1 MVMSS
6 SMVACFEQKMP
17 SKVLNSTFCRVGW
30 PTKPQ
35 ITKKGPTCDP
45 NNFCPMSLTA
55 ICCRVMERVI
65 NNELLRYL
73 PDHHLITRKQHSF
86 LKRKSVCMYLLK
98 CLEDWT
104 LNLQARHVTDVIY
117 FDFQKAFDTVCHN
130 KLLSK
135 LKSYGICGSHLSSI
149 EAFLCGRSQ
158 SVCIGEA
165 ISAAVLL
172 LAVSL
177 QEVCYAQHYFC
188 YLLMM

>member
-1 MVMSS
+1 
-6 SMVACFEQKMP
+6 
-17 SKVLNSTFCRVGW
+17 
-30 PTKPQ
+30 
-35 ITKKGPTCDP
+35 
-45 NNFCPMSLTA
+45 MSLTE

-86 LKRKSVCMYLLK
+86 IKRKSVCMYLLK

-104 LNLQARHVTDVIY
+104 LNLQARHVTGVIY

-135 LKSYGICGSHLSSI
+135 LKSYGICGNHLSSFV
-149 EAFLCGRSQ
+149 FLLL
-158 SVCIGEA
+158 
-165 ISAAVLL
+165 LL

-177 QEVCYAQHYFC
+177 QEVCYAQYYFC